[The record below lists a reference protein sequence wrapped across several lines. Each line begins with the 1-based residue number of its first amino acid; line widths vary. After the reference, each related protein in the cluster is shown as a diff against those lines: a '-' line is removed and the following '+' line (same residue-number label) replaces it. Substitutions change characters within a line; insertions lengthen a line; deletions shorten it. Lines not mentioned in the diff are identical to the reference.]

1 MIRIFKDWNKNEP
14 TENQTMEIAICVKHI
29 VYSTFK
35 KCFRCMYFLNFISY
49 SARVFFSQQAKR
61 AQNVHVHMYVN
72 LLLGTQCNVININ
85 VLLQLMRIM

>member
-1 MIRIFKDWNKNEP
+1 MIRFFKDWNQNEP

-49 SARVFFSQQAKR
+49 SARVFFFYSR
-61 AQNVHVHMYVN
+61 QNVHR
-72 LLLGTQCNVININ
+72 INMNTCMSLYCLQPN
-85 VLLQLMRIM
+85 VL